1 MTMTI
6 ENGWLSDIRRSPSPN
21 CDDRPGG
28 TEIDLLVIHGISLP
42 PQEFGGGWI
51 DALFGNC
58 LDSSA
63 HPYFREIEGLQV
75 SAHLV
80 IYRTGEMCQFVPFHL
95 RAWHAGES
103 CYAGRSCCNDFS
115 IGIELEGS
123 DDIPYEDRQ
132 YDALA
137 AVVKALMGSYPAI
150 TPQRITGHSEISPG
164 RKTDPGP
171 SFDWE
176 KLYKSLTM

>member
-1 MTMTI
+1 MTI

-80 IYRTGEMCQFVPFHL
+80 IYRTGEICQFVPFHL